1 MPRGGTC
8 PALPCL
14 KPAVSTDPNLTKEKL
29 LRFLERLGAQARTPG
44 ACFITG
50 GGSALLVGWRDAT
63 IDLDLKFDPEPAGVF
78 EAIPALKRELQVQ
91 VELAAPSDFLPPLP
105 GWRDRSR
112 FIGRFGT
119 LDVYHYD
126 FVSQA
131 LAKLE
136 RGHAKD
142 LVDVREMLRRGL
154 VAPEELLS
162 QAEAIRPA
170 LIRYPAVD
178 ESSFLAR
185 VRDFVAGEADV

>member
-1 MPRGGTC
+1 M
-8 PALPCL
+8 
-14 KPAVSTDPNLTKEKL
+14 STDPNLTREKL

-78 EAIPALKRELQVQ
+78 EAIPALKRELQVH

-105 GWRDRSR
+105 GWRDRSG

-119 LDVYHYD
+119 MDVYHYD

-142 LVDVREMLRRGL
+142 LVDVGEMLRRGL
-154 VAPEELLS
+154 VAPGELLS
-162 QAEAIRPA
+162 HAEAIRPA

-178 ESSFLAR
+178 EASFLAR
-185 VRDFVAGEADV
+185 VRDFVEGEADV